1 MNESLYPFVNHTTY
15 DLKALGAMNRLA
27 ERGVRR
33 EKSRRTKGI
42 CGVLGLI
49 GLVGGVY
56 CYPPPKPGGQPDD
69 AVRLDPADSAHLL
82 EELPAA
88 LLPAAAQGMKE
99 CTYEFDEEE
108 IICTTAAGERR
119 YSYEQVFAVVSD
131 MAWYVIFFDASH
143 GIILDKN
150 GFSVGTPGT
159 LRPSSGRHP
168 AAHPGVLSD
177 PERMA
182 PPSPGHFAAEKFVC
196 PAPVRANTEETWFW
210 PLLRPDVCNAA
221 RKEKTYEKKIVE
233 GL

>member
-27 ERGVRR
+27 ELSVRR

-56 CYPPPKPGGQPDD
+56 CYPHQNLVGSLMMLYG
-69 AVRLDPADSAHLL
+69 VILL
-82 EELPAA
+82 ILLISWKNFQLRSSQRQLP
-88 LLPAAAQGMKE
+88 QGMKE

-108 IICTTAAGERR
+108 IICTTAAGEQR

-150 GFSVGTPGT
+150 GFSVGDARDFKAFIGQHTPLPPLRGT
-159 LRPSSGRHP
+159 
-168 AAHPGVLSD
+168 
-177 PERMA
+177 
-182 PPSPGHFAAEKFVC
+182 FAAEKFVC
-196 PAPVRANTEETWFW
+196 PAPVRANTEETWFR
-210 PLLRPDVCNAA
+210 PLPRPDVCNAA
-221 RKEKTYEKKIVE
+221 RKETTYEKRIV
-233 GL
+233 

>member
-27 ERGVRR
+27 ELSVRR

-56 CYPPPKPGGQPDD
+56 C
-69 AVRLDPADSAHLL
+69 DPHQNLVGSLMMLYGVILL
-82 EELPAA
+82 ILLISWKNFQLRSSQRQLP
-88 LLPAAAQGMKE
+88 QGMKE

-108 IICTTAAGERR
+108 IICTTAAGEQR

-150 GFSVGTPGT
+150 GFSVG
-159 LRPSSGRHP
+159 
-168 AAHPGVLSD
+168 D
-177 PERMA
+177 
-182 PPSPGHFAAEKFVC
+182 
-196 PAPVRANTEETWFW
+196 
-210 PLLRPDVCNAA
+210 A
-221 RKEKTYEKKIVE
+221 RDFKAFIGQHTQLPIQEY
-233 GL
+233 

>member
-27 ERGVRR
+27 ELSVRR

-56 CYPPPKPGGQPDD
+56 CYPHQNHGGQPDD
-69 AVRLDPADSAHLL
+69 AVRRDPADSAHLL

-88 LLPAAAQGMKE
+88 LLPAAAAPGDE
-99 CTYEFDEEE
+99 GCTYEFDEEE
-108 IICTTAAGERR
+108 IICTTAAGEQR

-150 GFSVGTPGT
+150 GFSVGG
-159 LRPSSGRHP
+159 
-168 AAHPGVLSD
+168 
-177 PERMA
+177 
-182 PPSPGHFAAEKFVC
+182 
-196 PAPVRANTEETWFW
+196 
-210 PLLRPDVCNAA
+210 RPDFKAFIGQHTQLPIQ
-221 RKEKTYEKKIVE
+221 EY
-233 GL
+233 